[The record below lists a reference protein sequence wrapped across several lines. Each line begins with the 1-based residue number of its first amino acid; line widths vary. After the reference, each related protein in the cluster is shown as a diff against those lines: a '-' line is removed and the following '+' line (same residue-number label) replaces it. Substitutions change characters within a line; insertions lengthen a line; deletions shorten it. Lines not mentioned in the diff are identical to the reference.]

1 MSFSNNVLIE
11 SRSARDE
18 GLALMAATEIQEITL
33 NKVKPLFSSFWE
45 GHQSLT
51 SQQVAEYYA
60 VSDDVIRQNLRRNRS
75 EFDQDG
81 VRTLRGDDLDFVR
94 DTMSLTKKARAVTVL
109 PLRAVIRM
117 GFILQE
123 SEVAVKVR
131 TATLNV
137 LQGVGQ
143 VIDRDVLSSLIL
155 GHPILN
161 PFCVTGELRISA
173 PLADHYTEIER
184 NLKKKFPDG
193 PIPGLNKAAIRDKL
207 AALST
212 YTKNWKF
219 DTRAELILPIGRE
232 KRTKYPDLL
241 SPVVEFPIDGVV
253 KKSIF
258 LFHLTDMLVDLP
270 DVENVIGKNYL
281 KICREHYDVDYAFV
295 FLVSPLG
302 ATPVARDH
310 IKDNLPSEMRGFIG
324 VMTVKDVA
332 ELLVTQ
338 ARAERNSNFE
348 KGNVRKQFID
358 ILNYEIPTEP
368 LLMMMM

>member
-1 MSFSNNVLIE
+1 M
-11 SRSARDE
+11 
-18 GLALMAATEIQEITL
+18 
-33 NKVKPLFSSFWE
+33 
-45 GHQSLT
+45 T

-81 VRTLRGDDLDFVR
+81 VRALRGDDLDFVR

-193 PIPGLNKAAIRDKL
+193 PVQAIGQ
-207 AALST
+207 
-212 YTKNWKF
+212 N
-219 DTRAELILPIGRE
+219 I
-232 KRTKYPDLL
+232 
-241 SPVVEFPIDGVV
+241 
-253 KKSIF
+253 
-258 LFHLTDMLVDLP
+258 
-270 DVENVIGKNYL
+270 
-281 KICREHYDVDYAFV
+281 
-295 FLVSPLG
+295 
-302 ATPVARDH
+302 
-310 IKDNLPSEMRGFIG
+310 
-324 VMTVKDVA
+324 
-332 ELLVTQ
+332 
-338 ARAERNSNFE
+338 
-348 KGNVRKQFID
+348 
-358 ILNYEIPTEP
+358 
-368 LLMMMM
+368 